1 MQKVKHDEAINK
13 RPEFRF
19 ADEFLKEKIST
30 IANSWKNKGGTTQE
44 EANGAHCNM
53 VAQISACC
61 LDIVAVI
68 NEEDIKNMNKS
79 QGNVYKL
86 NKYLA
91 LRQLCE
97 HQLHGIMQ
105 GCWGITKDFIESD
118 EFKRVIKG
126 FIGTQVTKEEIILF
140 VEKIDELEQFQEK

>member
-1 MQKVKHDEAINK
+1 MQKVKHIDAVDK

-19 ADEFLKEKIST
+19 ADEFLKEKISA
-30 IANSWKNKGGTTQE
+30 IADSWKNKGGTTQE
-44 EANGAHCNM
+44 EANGAHGNM
-53 VAQISACC
+53 VAQITACC

-68 NEEDIKNMNKS
+68 NEEDIKNMNNS

-97 HQLHGIMQ
+97 HQLHGVMQ
-105 GCWGITKDFIESD
+105 GHWGITKNFIESD
-118 EFKRVIKG
+118 EFKRVING
-126 FIGTQVTKEEIILF
+126 FT
-140 VEKIDELEQFQEK
+140 